1 MASHQSMTGQ
11 KSTLTKS
18 NFLQPIIHIV
28 NLMVWSDNVSLFYEI
43 YILQVRIHSLSTFKS
58 FWQDIL
64 SKTLPENKSFPSSAL
79 TTVLGY
85 STGTIGKIM
94 FDKCLMFYCLIISPP
109 HPPPKKL
116 MSHVNALR
124 YCMLYT
130 WSKRNALKLTYFKYT
145 YSVLML
151 FLAHLLK
158 LVALSVLFN
167 YVYKNTRKAM
177 PLM

>member
-43 YILQVRIHSLSTFKS
+43 YILQVRIHSLFNFKS

-64 SKTLPENKSFPSSAL
+64 SKTLPENKSFPSSAW

-94 FDKCLMFYCLIISPP
+94 FDKCLMFYCLIILPP
-109 HPPPKKL
+109 QKL

-130 WSKRNALKLTYFKYT
+130 WSKRNT
-145 YSVLML
+145 SVLIL
-151 FLAHLLK
+151 FLTHLLK

>member
-28 NLMVWSDNVSLFYEI
+28 NLMVWSDNVSLLYEI
-43 YILQVRIHSLSTFKS
+43 YILQVRIHSLFNFKS

-94 FDKCLMFYCLIISPP
+94 FDKCLMFYCLII
-109 HPPPKKL
+109 PPPPPFPSKKIDVTCQCSKIL
-116 MSHVNALR
+116 HVI
-124 YCMLYT
+124 Y
-130 WSKRNALKLTYFKYT
+130 LKQKECLCSYAISDTPVEISGPFC
-145 YSVLML
+145 SFQLCL
-151 FLAHLLK
+151 
-158 LVALSVLFN
+158 
-167 YVYKNTRKAM
+167 
-177 PLM
+177 

>member
-28 NLMVWSDNVSLFYEI
+28 NLMVWSDNVSLLYEI
-43 YILQVRIHSLSTFKS
+43 YILQVRIHSLFNFKS

-64 SKTLPENKSFPSSAL
+64 SKTLPENKSFPSSAW

-94 FDKCLMFYCLIISPP
+94 FDKCLMFYCLII
-109 HPPPKKL
+109 PPPPLKKKKNL
-116 MSHVNALR
+116 MSHVK
-124 YCMLYT
+124 C
-130 WSKRNALKLTYFKYT
+130 SKILHVIYLKQKECLCSHAISDTPVEISGPFC
-145 YSVLML
+145 SFQLCL
-151 FLAHLLK
+151 
-158 LVALSVLFN
+158 
-167 YVYKNTRKAM
+167 
-177 PLM
+177 

>member
-43 YILQVRIHSLSTFKS
+43 YILQVRIHSLFNFKS

-64 SKTLPENKSFPSSAL
+64 SKTLPENKSFPSSAW

-94 FDKCLMFYCLIISPP
+94 FDKCLMFCLII
-109 HPPPKKL
+109 PPPPKKKKKL

-130 WSKRNALKLTYFKYT
+130 WSKRNV
-145 YSVLML
+145 SVLML
-151 FLAHLLK
+151 FVTHLLK

>member
-94 FDKCLMFYCLIISPP
+94 FDKCLMFYCLIIPQ
-109 HPPPKKL
+109 PPKKINVTCQCSKIL
-116 MSHVNALR
+116 HVI
-124 YCMLYT
+124 Y
-130 WSKRNALKLTYFKYT
+130 LKQKEC
-145 YSVLML
+145 
-151 FLAHLLK
+151 LK
-158 LVALSVLFN
+158 INIFQIHILCSYAISGTPIEISGPFCSFQLCL
-167 YVYKNTRKAM
+167 
-177 PLM
+177 